1 MKTSKIVSLIIV
13 VLLIA
18 AVIAYLEMH
27 KAGPSSVSAPLGDD
41 IVLSATTTAAAPAA
55 GAAAPSRSATI
66 AAKVLEYPRA
76 KEIVDPTGFI
86 NTPND
91 LPITISQYIGKKV
104 ILIDFWTYSCIN
116 CQRTIPY
123 LNDWYTKY
131 EDKGLVVIGIH
142 TPEFDF
148 EKDINNV
155 KTAVKKF
162 GIQYPVVLD
171 SDYGTWNAYGNLY
184 WPREYLIDIDGFIR
198 EDHIGEGG
206 YSDTENTI
214 QKLLME
220 RADELGTSSS
230 GIATTTVSNPAPQMP
245 TISQETYFGSA
256 RGMDVASDLIG
267 NWNIQPQYAESTG
280 DNNLVFPYT
289 SKYVYVVAESDTPST
304 VEIMVDGKTTGNVSV
319 SNAQLYTL
327 VSGNEVSSHTLTLKI
342 KDPGVKIFTL
352 TFGS

>member
-1 MKTSKIVSLIIV
+1 MNTSKIVSLIA
-13 VLLIA
+13 VLLLIVSA
-18 AVIAYLEMH
+18 IAYIEMN
-27 KAGPSSVSAPLGDD
+27 KAGTVASMPIGDD
-41 IVLSATTTAAAPAA
+41 FASSTVAAPAA
-55 GAAAPSRSATI
+55 GAASSSRAAII
-66 AAKVLEYPRA
+66 AQKALEYPRA

-86 NTPND
+86 NTPNG

-131 EDKGLVVIGIH
+131 EDKGLVIIGIH

-155 KTAVKKF
+155 KAAVQKF

-171 SDYGTWNAYGNLY
+171 SDMGTWNAYGNLY
-184 WPREYLIDIDGFIR
+184 WPREYIIDIDGFIR

-214 QKLLME
+214 QQLLME
-220 RADELGTSSS
+220 RAQVLGTSEA
-230 GIATTTVSNPAPQMP
+230 GIATTTVSNPADQMQN
-245 TISQETYFGSA
+245 ISQETYFGSF
-256 RGMDVASDLIG
+256 RGEDVASYLVGD
-267 NWNIQPQYAESTG
+267 WNVESQYAQSGNAST
-280 DNNLVFPYT
+280 LVFPYT
-289 SKYVYVVAESDTPST
+289 AKEVYVVAESDTPST
-304 VEIMVDGKTTGNVSV
+304 VDVLIDGKQSGTVSI
-319 SNAQLYTL
+319 SGAQLYTL
-327 VSGNEVSSHTLTLKI
+327 VSGTDVESHTLTLKI
-342 KDPGVKIFTL
+342 NNPGVKIFTL

>member
-1 MKTSKIVSLIIV
+1 MKTSKTISLIV
-13 VLLIA
+13 AVL
-18 AVIAYLEMH
+18 VIAGAITFIEMH
-27 KAGPSSVSAPLGDD
+27 KAGGGVVVSGDD
-41 IVLSATTTAAAPAA
+41 FASSTEIAAPAA
-55 GAAAPSRSATI
+55 GAASSSRAEI
-66 AAKVLEYPRA
+66 IVQKALEYPKA

-86 NTPND
+86 NTPNG

-123 LNDWYTKY
+123 LNSWYTKY
-131 EDKGLVVIGIH
+131 EDKGLVIIGIH

-155 KTAVKKF
+155 KAAVQKF
-162 GIQYPVVLD
+162 GIAYPVVLD
-171 SDYGTWNAYGNLY
+171 SDMGTWNAYGNLY

-214 QKLLME
+214 QQLLLE
-220 RADELGTSSS
+220 RAQALGQSVS
-230 GIATTTVSNPAPQMP
+230 GIATTTVSNPAPQMQ
-245 TISQETYFGSA
+245 TISQETYFGSF
-256 RGMDVASDLIG
+256 RGMDVSSNLVGDWSVESEYAQSG
-267 NWNIQPQYAESTG
+267 NDSSI
-280 DNNLVFPYT
+280 VFPYT
-289 SKYVYVVAESDTPST
+289 AKDVYVVASSDVPST
-304 VEIMVDGKTTGNVSV
+304 AQIFIDGAPAGTVTI

-327 VSGNEVSSHTLTLKI
+327 VSGKAVSSHTLTLKI
-342 KDPGVKIFTL
+342 KNPGVKIFTL

>member
-1 MKTSKIVSLIIV
+1 MKTSKIITLIA
-13 VLLIA
+13 VLLLVVSA
-18 AVIAYLEMH
+18 IAYIEMQ
-27 KAGPSSVSAPLGDD
+27 KVSTVASVPAGDD
-41 IVLSATTTAAAPAA
+41 FASSTVAAPAA
-55 GAAAPSRSATI
+55 GAASSSRADII
-66 AAKVLEYPRA
+66 AQKSLEYPRA

-86 NTPND
+86 NTPD
-91 LPITISQYIGKKV
+91 GLPITISEYIGKKV

-131 EDKGLVVIGIH
+131 EDKGLVIIGIH

-155 KTAVKKF
+155 KTAVQKF

-171 SDYGTWNAYGNLY
+171 SDMGTWNAYGNLY

-214 QKLLME
+214 QGLLME
-220 RADELGTSSS
+220 RAQILGASTS
-230 GIATTTVSNPAPQMP
+230 GIATTTVSNPADQMP
-245 TISQETYFGSA
+245 NISQETYFGSF
-256 RGMDVASDLIG
+256 RGEDVSSFLVGDWG
-267 NWNIQPQYAESTG
+267 VESQYAQGGNSST
-280 DNNLVFPYT
+280 LVFPYT
-289 SKYVYVVAESDTPST
+289 AKYVYVVAESDTPT
-304 VEIMVDGKTTGNVSV
+304 NVDVLIDGKQSRTVSI
-319 SNAQLYTL
+319 SGAQLYTL
-327 VSGNEVSSHTLTLKI
+327 VSGKDVESHTLTLKPE
-342 KDPGVKIFTL
+342 KPGVKIFTL